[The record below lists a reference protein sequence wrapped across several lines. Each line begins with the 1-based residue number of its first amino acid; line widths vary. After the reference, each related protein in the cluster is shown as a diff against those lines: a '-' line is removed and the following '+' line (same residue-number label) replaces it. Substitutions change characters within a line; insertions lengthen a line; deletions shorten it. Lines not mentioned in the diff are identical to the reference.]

1 MAVNFSISEWH
12 RQFVRQARWTRDW
25 RIRLY
30 RQAGL
35 WQAQNILDVGC
46 GTGFVTEEIAQHT
59 KGKVIGLDMDLS
71 MIEWAE
77 RKESRIE
84 WTIGDACQLPF
95 SEAKFDLVICNF
107 LLLWVQNPA
116 EVVREMVRVTKKG
129 GFILDTAE
137 PDYGGRI
144 DYPTELPIAELMSKA
159 LRKAGAN
166 PNIGRQLRKLFNE
179 AGLSSEI
186 GVIASLWNQE
196 QMTAELDE
204 EWQLIERSIGDESEV
219 ETLERY
225 KNLEKQAFQTGE
237 RLMFMP
243 IFYAIGRK

>member
-1 MAVNFSISEWH
+1 MTTNLSVSEWH

-30 RQAGL
+30 RQADL

-46 GTGFVTEEIAQHT
+46 GTGVITEEIAQHT
-59 KGKVIGLDMDLS
+59 KGKVIGLDIDPA

-77 RKESRIE
+77 RKANRVE
-84 WTIGDACQLPF
+84 WAIGDACQLPF
-95 SEAKFDLVICNF
+95 SEGKFDLVVCNF

-116 EVVREMVRVTKKG
+116 QVVREMVRVTKKG
-129 GFILDTAE
+129 GVILDTAE

-159 LRKAGAN
+159 LTKAGAN
-166 PNIGRQLRKLFNE
+166 PYIGRQLRKLFIG
-179 AGLSSEI
+179 AGLNSEI
-186 GVIASLWNQE
+186 GVIASLWDQD
-196 QMTAELDE
+196 QMTAEFEE
-204 EWQLIERSIGDESEV
+204 EWQLIERSIGDKSGV
-219 ETLERY
+219 EMLERY
-225 KNLEKQAFQTGE
+225 KKLEKQALETGE